1 MKKLGFGVGVLCFA
15 VVTLYAGFATTGFC
29 APGKKTAAAKELSQ
43 GKDVLVKIG
52 NRTITRAQFESRLA
66 ELPPEY
72 QDQFKDEEQRREF
85 LDLYVQAQLLA
96 MEARADKIDRERAI
110 ADRIEETTNGILA
123 QEYVSRRL
131 AKAEKATEAE
141 LQKYYNEHKEEFL
154 APATVKAQHILVKVD
169 QNAAPEEEAAALVKI
184 QKIRKE
190 LDQGADFAKL
200 AEKYSDDPG
209 SKNRGGDLGFFP
221 KESMVPEF
229 ANEAFRL
236 QPGETSQPIR
246 SVFGFH
252 IIRTNEKKPEFVK
265 EFNDVKFN
273 IQGTMDYQKRKE
285 ALELDVARLKKKYK
299 VIMIAN

>member
-1 MKKLGFGVGVLCFA
+1 MKKLGFGVLCFA
-15 VVTLYAGFATTGFC
+15 LVMLYAGFATTGFC
-29 APGKKTAAAKELSQ
+29 APGKKTAAAKELNK

-72 QDQFKDEEQRREF
+72 QDQFKDERQRREF

-141 LQKYYNEHKEEFL
+141 LQKYYNEHKGEFL
-154 APATVKAQHILVKVD
+154 APATVKAQHILAKVD

-209 SKNRGGDLGFFP
+209 SKGRGGDLGFFP

-252 IIRTNEKKPEFVK
+252 IVRTNEKKPEFVK

-285 ALELDVARLKKKYK
+285 ALELDVERLKKKYK
-299 VIMIAN
+299 VIMISN